1 MRSALR
7 VLVLL
12 LALPVVNEALAQQ
25 TVVFSV
31 DGWPRLSTRD
41 DGKMIANAFTWGV
54 SAPAPS
60 AAGGGGQ
67 AGRASVQDSV
77 LMFPIG
83 DAAVLFAQAA
93 MRGQRLQTVLVEFAS
108 TSAKAKPGGP
118 APFAARLSDVLVTSV
133 SLSKS
138 GSDGGPGVAE
148 VKLNAS
154 RIELFVTDQDRTGA
168 IRPGAKA
175 GYDVRSGKAM

>member
-1 MRSALR
+1 MRSAFR
-7 VLVLL
+7 VVLFLSL
-12 LALPVVNEALAQQ
+12 LAVNQAFAQQ

-31 DGWPRLSTRD
+31 DGWPRLSTRS
-41 DGKMIANAFTWGV
+41 DGKVVANSFIWGV

-60 AAGGGGQ
+60 TSSAGPSIPGK
-67 AGRASVQDSV
+67 ASVQDSV
-77 LMFPIG
+77 LIFPIG
-83 DAAVLFAQAA
+83 DAAVLFAQAVL
-93 MRGQRLQTVLVEFAS
+93 RGQHLPVVLVEFAS
-108 TSAKAKPGGP
+108 TSAKANPGGP

-154 RIELFVTDQDRTGA
+154 RIELFVADQDRTGA
-168 IRPGAKA
+168 MRPGAKA
-175 GYDVRSGKAM
+175 GYDARSGKAY